1 MLGRLQVVKQS
12 GDAQPGSQEGL
23 RKSAQ
28 PLTFTLGVLKSMRY
42 ELTTLEEYSDEALVA
57 ELHRVTE
64 LLNGERLT
72 RSRFDSLARVHSSTL
87 HNRFGSW
94 AAALDKAGISE
105 SIAPRFR
112 VLARDDVLI
121 ALRQFAA
128 ENPGTSVTEKE
139 IAARLGMHRG
149 AIIRRFGKWE
159 TLLAEVGLDPVPLGR
174 RYTDE
179 ECFENT
185 LTLWTHYGRQPSFGE
200 LKCPPSVV
208 GPKAYIRRW
217 GGWRAALTAFVKRI
231 NESPELQ
238 DQPVQSAPSPAFQN
252 DTPQYAEPVPRS
264 ISLALRY
271 RVLARDK
278 FRCVICGASP
288 AKDGT
293 VELHVD
299 HIFPWS
305 RGGQNTEE
313 NLRTLCFKCNLGKGD
328 KVENAQPASQE
339 GLRE

>member
-1 MLGRLQVVKQS
+1 LG
-12 GDAQPGSQEGL
+12 
-23 RKSAQ
+23 
-28 PLTFTLGVLKSMRY
+28 
-42 ELTTLEEYSDEALVA
+42 
-57 ELHRVTE
+57 
-64 LLNGERLT
+64 
-72 RSRFDSLARVHSSTL
+72 RVHSSTL
-87 HNRFGSW
+87 HKRFGSW
-94 AAALDKAGISE
+94 AAALDEAGISE
-105 SIAPRFR
+105 SVAPRFR
-112 VLARDDVLI
+112 VLSRDVVLET
-121 ALRQFAA
+121 LREFAA
-128 ENPGTSVTEKE
+128 ENPGKSATEKE
-139 IAARLGMHRG
+139 IAERLGMYRG

-159 TLLAEVGLDPVPLGR
+159 TILAEVGLDPVPLGR

-179 ECFENT
+179 ECFENI
-185 LTLWTHYGRQPSFGE
+185 LTLWMHYGRQPNFGE
-200 LKCPPSVV
+200 LKCLPSVV

-217 GGWRAALTAFVKRI
+217 GGWRAALTAFVKSI

-238 DQPVQSAPSPAFQN
+238 AQPVESAPSPGFQN
-252 DTPQYAEPVPRS
+252 DAPQYAKPAPRS

-271 RVLARDK
+271 KVLVRDK

-328 KVENAQPASQE
+328 KVESAQPGSPLL
-339 GLRE
+339 LRYVAKEVE

>member
-1 MLGRLQVVKQS
+1 MK
-12 GDAQPGSQEGL
+12 
-23 RKSAQ
+23 
-28 PLTFTLGVLKSMRY
+28 F
-42 ELTTLEEYSDEALVA
+42 ELTTLDEYSDESLLA
-57 ELHRVTE
+57 ELRRVADS
-64 LLNGERLT
+64 LQGQRLT
-72 RSRFDSLARVHSSTL
+72 RERFDSLGRVHSSTL

-105 SIAPRFR
+105 SVAPRFR
-112 VLARDDVLI
+112 VLNREAVLET
-121 ALRQFAA
+121 LREFAA
-128 ENPGTSVTEKE
+128 ANPGKSATEKE
-139 IAARLGMHRG
+139 IAERLGMHRG
-149 AIIRRFGKWE
+149 AITRRFGKWE
-159 TLLAEVGLDPVPLGR
+159 TILAEVGLDPVPLGR

-179 ECFENT
+179 ECFENI
-185 LTLWTHYGRQPSFGE
+185 LTLWTHYGRQPNFGE

-217 GGWRAALTAFVKRI
+217 GGWRAALTAFVKSI

-238 DQPVQSAPSPAFQN
+238 AQPVQSAPSPVFQK

-271 RVLARDK
+271 RVLVRDK

-328 KVENAQPASQE
+328 KVENAQPGSQE
-339 GLRE
+339 GLR

>member
-1 MLGRLQVVKQS
+1 M
-12 GDAQPGSQEGL
+12 E
-23 RKSAQ
+23 
-28 PLTFTLGVLKSMRY
+28 F
-42 ELTTLEEYSDEALVA
+42 ELTTLDEYSDESLLA
-57 ELHRVTE
+57 ELRRVANS
-64 LLNGERLT
+64 LQGQRLT
-72 RSRFDSLARVHSSTL
+72 RERFDSLGRVHSSTL
-87 HNRFGSW
+87 HKRFGSW

-105 SIAPRFR
+105 LVAPRFR
-112 VLARDDVLI
+112 VLSRDAVLET
-121 ALRQFAA
+121 LREFAA
-128 ENPGTSVTEKE
+128 ENPGKSATEKE

-149 AIIRRFGKWE
+149 AIARRFGKWE
-159 TLLAEVGLDPVPLGR
+159 TILAEVGLDPVPLGR

-179 ECFENT
+179 ECFENI
-185 LTLWTHYGRQPSFGE
+185 LTLWTHYGRQPIFGE

-231 NESPELQ
+231 NESSELQ
-238 DQPVQSAPSPAFQN
+238 TQPVQSAPSPVFEN
-252 DTPQYAEPVPRS
+252 DTPQYAELVPRS
-264 ISLALRY
+264 VSLALRY
-271 RVLARDK
+271 RVLVRDK

-328 KVENAQPASQE
+328 KVENAQPGSQE